1 MLRDVCVTFMQSS
14 PKVFGRCLG
23 DKKVKSSHNEH
34 PVENMSESLGKVSL
48 DLRVYDLAVYAW
60 L

>member
-1 MLRDVCVTFMQSS
+1 MTFMSFFS
-14 PKVFGRCLG
+14 KVFGRCLG
-23 DKKVKSSHNEH
+23 DKKVKSSHSEH